1 MTNTNNTNDITNMAD
16 TPDVFTMLTST
27 AAAGGPTA
35 MFAALAESLKA
46 RQRWHAL
53 FDLRLLQ
60 ARAALGLPTT
70 GDVGTLDPATRDRL
84 DEQSLAACRE
94 VGWPLLDEGHVAAGW
109 MYLRAAAEPAEV
121 ADKLAAL
128 LLRDAPSADDEAAAA
143 RLQEIIQIALWEGID
158 PALGLSAV
166 LASQGTC
173 NSITAYEQAVS
184 RLPAAR
190 QQQPAGVLLNHLFRE
205 LFQSLAADLERRG
218 LVPAETIAGTTSIAE
233 LLAAGGGLKDD
244 PSFHVDV
251 SHLQSVLRIARV
263 CTDRPTIE
271 KAWELAVYGC
281 RLPEEVT
288 YPGEAPFENVA
299 EASRLFY
306 GALLGRRRGPAV
318 FPPRRGDRAGRGIGH
333 AARRHARLPAVA
345 AGPAGRGLARRARAT
360 GGERNAER
368 HADQRHAAVTGGTRQ
383 TGQRPRHAPRRLS
396 QPRRRDHVRRNVHQ
410 VGQASACQSHRPAQH
425 S

>member
-1 MTNTNNTNDITNMAD
+1 MTDTNNTNDTTNMAD
-16 TPDVFTMLTST
+16 TTDVFTMLTST

-205 LFQSLAADLERRG
+205 LFESLAADLERRG

-306 GALLGRRRGPAV
+306 GALLGRDVDEALRYFRRAAATARVEESGTLPADTLV
-318 FPPRRGDRAGRGIGH
+318 YLLWRLGRPAEALHAALERPAENGMPSGMQISGMLPSLVELARQGNALDMLRDACRSRGDEITF
-333 AARRHARLPAVA
+333 AATF
-345 AGPAGRGLARRARAT
+345 AT
-360 GGERNAER
+360 
-368 HADQRHAAVTGGTRQ
+368 
-383 TGQRPRHAPRRLS
+383 
-396 QPRRRDHVRRNVHQ
+396 
-410 VGQASACQSHRPAQH
+410 
-425 S
+425 

>member
-1 MTNTNNTNDITNMAD
+1 MTDTNNTNDTTNMAD
-16 TPDVFTMLTST
+16 TTDVFTMLTST

-128 LLRDAPSADDEAAAA
+128 LLRDAPAADDEAAAA

-233 LLAAGGGLKDD
+233 LLAAAGGLKDD

-306 GALLGRRRGPAV
+306 GALLGRDVDEALRYFRRAAATARVEESGTLPADTLV
-318 FPPRRGDRAGRGIGH
+318 YLLWRLGRPAEALHAALERPAENGMPSGMQISGMLPSLVELARQGNALDMLRAACRSRGDEITF
-333 AARRHARLPAVA
+333 AA
-345 AGPAGRGLARRARAT
+345 T
-360 GGERNAER
+360 F
-368 HADQRHAAVTGGTRQ
+368 TK
-383 TGQRPRHAPRRLS
+383 
-396 QPRRRDHVRRNVHQ
+396 
-410 VGQASACQSHRPAQH
+410 
-425 S
+425 

>member
-1 MTNTNNTNDITNMAD
+1 MTDTNNTNDINDTTNMAD
-16 TPDVFTMLTST
+16 TPDVFTMLANA

-128 LLRDAPSADDEAAAA
+128 LLRDAPAADDEAATA

-218 LVPAETIAGTTSIAE
+218 LVLAETITGTASIAE
-233 LLAAGGGLKDD
+233 LLAAAGGLKDD

-271 KAWELAVYGC
+271 QAWELAVYGC

-306 GALLGRRRGPAV
+306 GALIGRDVDESLRYFRRAAATARVEESGTLPADTLVYLLWRLGRPAEALHAALERPAENGMPSV
-318 FPPRRGDRAGRGIGH
+318 MQISGMLPSLVELARQGNALDMLRDACRSRGDEITF
-333 AARRHARLPAVA
+333 AATF
-345 AGPAGRGLARRARAT
+345 AT
-360 GGERNAER
+360 
-368 HADQRHAAVTGGTRQ
+368 
-383 TGQRPRHAPRRLS
+383 
-396 QPRRRDHVRRNVHQ
+396 
-410 VGQASACQSHRPAQH
+410 
-425 S
+425 

>member
-1 MTNTNNTNDITNMAD
+1 MTDTNNTNDTTNMAD
-16 TPDVFTMLTST
+16 TTDVFTMLTST

-205 LFQSLAADLERRG
+205 LFESLAADLERRG

-306 GALLGRRRGPAV
+306 GALLGRDVDDALRYFRRAAATARVEESGTLPADTLV
-318 FPPRRGDRAGRGIGH
+318 YLLWRLGRPAEALHAALERPAENGMPSGMQISGMLPSLVELARQGNALDMLRDACRSRGDEITF
-333 AARRHARLPAVA
+333 AA
-345 AGPAGRGLARRARAT
+345 T
-360 GGERNAER
+360 F
-368 HADQRHAAVTGGTRQ
+368 TK
-383 TGQRPRHAPRRLS
+383 
-396 QPRRRDHVRRNVHQ
+396 
-410 VGQASACQSHRPAQH
+410 
-425 S
+425 

>member
-1 MTNTNNTNDITNMAD
+1 MTNTNDTTNMAD

-35 MFAALAESLKA
+35 MFAALAESLQA
-46 RQRWHAL
+46 RRRWHAL

-60 ARAALGLPTT
+60 ARTALGLPST
-70 GDVGTLDPATRDRL
+70 GDIGTLDPATRDRL

-94 VGWPLLDEGHVAAGW
+94 VGWPLLDEGQVAAGW

-121 ADKLAAL
+121 ARKLAAL
-128 LLRDAPSADDEAAAA
+128 LLRDAPANDDEAAAA
-143 RLQEIIQIALWEGID
+143 RRQEIIQITLWEGID

-166 LASQGTC
+166 LESQGTC

-190 QQQPAGVLLNHLFRE
+190 QQQPAGVLVNHLFRE

-218 LVPAETIAGTTSIAE
+218 LVPADASANTASIVE
-233 LLAAGGGLKDD
+233 LLAAAGGLKGD

-271 KAWELAVYGC
+271 QAWELAVYGC
-281 RLPEEVT
+281 RLPEDVT

-299 EASRLFY
+299 AASRLFY
-306 GALLGRRRGPAV
+306 GALLGRDVDEALRYFRRAAATARVEESGTLPADTLV
-318 FPPRRGDRAGRGIGH
+318 YLLWRLGRPAEALHVALERPAENSMPSVMQISGMLPSLVELAVQGNALDMLRDACRSRGDEITF
-333 AARRHARLPAVA
+333 AATFAK
-345 AGPAGRGLARRARAT
+345 
-360 GGERNAER
+360 
-368 HADQRHAAVTGGTRQ
+368 
-383 TGQRPRHAPRRLS
+383 
-396 QPRRRDHVRRNVHQ
+396 
-410 VGQASACQSHRPAQH
+410 
-425 S
+425 

>member
-1 MTNTNNTNDITNMAD
+1 MTDTNDTNDTNDMAD

-306 GALLGRRRGPAV
+306 GALLGRDVDEALRYFRRAAATARVEESGTLPADTLV
-318 FPPRRGDRAGRGIGH
+318 YLLWRLGRPAEALHAALERPAENGMPSGMQISGMLPSLVELARQGNALDMLRAACRSRGDEITF
-333 AARRHARLPAVA
+333 AA
-345 AGPAGRGLARRARAT
+345 T
-360 GGERNAER
+360 F
-368 HADQRHAAVTGGTRQ
+368 TK
-383 TGQRPRHAPRRLS
+383 
-396 QPRRRDHVRRNVHQ
+396 
-410 VGQASACQSHRPAQH
+410 
-425 S
+425 